1 MTAKRT
7 FQLRYV
13 GPRFADARLPVEVL
27 SDLQAFRD
35 LLVAYAKELWRNE
48 HQDRKRLPKG
58 FDKSISL
65 DLVAVE
71 QGSAVPKL
79 EWNADAADALLPG
92 FASQMEDLVDRSY
105 GEIIELIARAAS
117 GAGATDLGRDQL
129 RALNRLGAGLG
140 AGEKIEFVG
149 SQAQNGN
156 VVYLDARRR
165 KTLITNSSA
174 TYQTRYESTGILRGV
189 HVDRASIYG
198 QLWVDTEEYR
208 EIELTIDAAR
218 VEQEFDGN
226 VNKMVEFAIQIETD
240 TQDNFKRV
248 VDVFDVELIDPT
260 SGPDY
265 QACRARL
272 SELGSIKD
280 GWHNGAGVAVVQIA
294 VDNAAGF
301 LEARPGHAKAYRIYP
316 TEDGGVLIEFEARG
330 WDYSVEFCRDG
341 FVEMFGVEID
351 GVGELSARRFPGVDD
366 AFLKLFD
373 DRAPGGG

>member
-1 MTAKRT
+1 M
-7 FQLRYV
+7 
-13 GPRFADARLPVEVL
+13 L

>member
-1 MTAKRT
+1 MSAKRT

-13 GPRFADARLPVEVL
+13 GSRFSDARLPVEVL
-27 SDLQAFRD
+27 PDLQAFRD
-35 LLVAYAKELWRNE
+35 LLVAYAKELWREE

-79 EWNADAADALLPG
+79 EWNANPDDVLLPG
-92 FASQMEDLVDRSY
+92 FVDQMADIVDRSY
-105 GEIIELIARAAS
+105 EQIIGLITRSAS
-117 GAGATDLGRDQL
+117 GAGASDLGRDQI

-149 SQAQNGN
+149 SQTQDGN
-156 VVYLDARRR
+156 VVYLDAGRR

-174 TYQTRYESTGILRGV
+174 TYQVRYEGTGVIYGV
-189 HVDRASIYG
+189 HVDGR
-198 QLWVDTEEYR
+198 LWIETEEHG
-208 EIELTIDAAR
+208 EIELNVDASR
-218 VEQEFDGN
+218 VEQEFN
-226 VNKMVEFAIQIETD
+226 VNNMVEFAIQIETD

-265 QACRARL
+265 LACRERL
-272 SELGSIKD
+272 SELATIKD
-280 GWHNGAGVAVVQIA
+280 GWHNGTGVAIVQIA
-294 VDNAAGF
+294 VEHATDF
-301 LEARPGHAKAYRIYP
+301 LEARPAHAKAYRIYP
-316 TEDGGVLIEFEARG
+316 TEDGGVLIEFAMRG

-341 FVEMFGVEID
+341 AVEMFGVEIN
-351 GVGELSARRFPGVDD
+351 GVGELATRQFSGIDE

-373 DRAPGGG
+373 DRVPGGE